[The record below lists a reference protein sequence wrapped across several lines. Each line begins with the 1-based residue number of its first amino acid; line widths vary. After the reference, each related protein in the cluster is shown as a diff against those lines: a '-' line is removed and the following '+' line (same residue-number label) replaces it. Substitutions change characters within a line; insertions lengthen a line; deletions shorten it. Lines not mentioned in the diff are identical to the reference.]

1 MIVVVGR
8 PVPHATPAGVLAGG
22 PAAAAALA
30 AASAGSTVQLV
41 ARVADDADG
50 DAMLLH
56 LAGAGVSH
64 VATLRQAAAAG
75 APVLEAAD
83 LELALRYLSDVGV
96 LVLASPDP
104 GLTSVAVDAAAWN
117 HAMLVVLL
125 PHGAD
130 VPEGLP
136 ADATVPGRGVRLA
149 RGRVRGR
156 AGPRSGRRDRVPDD
170 HRGRGRLVSGRRLT
184 GRRRPARA
192 ARPSAPAASR

>member
-1 MIVVVGR
+1 M
-8 PVPHATPAGVLAGG
+8 LAGG

-30 AASAGSTVQLV
+30 AATAGSTVQLV
-41 ARVADDADG
+41 ARVADDPDG

-64 VATLRQAAAAG
+64 VATLRQPAAAG

-104 GLTSVAVDAAAWN
+104 GLTAVAVEAAAWN
-117 HAMLVVLL
+117 HAALVVLL

-130 VPEGLP
+130 VPDGP
-136 ADATVPGRGVRLA
+136 PSGCDGPGIARGRPGWGVRLA
-149 RGRVRGR
+149 RRRLRGR
-156 AGPRSGRRDRVPDD
+156 AGPRP
-170 HRGRGRLVSGRRLT
+170 
-184 GRRRPARA
+184 RRRARRS
-192 ARPSAPAASR
+192 ARRSTPPGGWSAVGD